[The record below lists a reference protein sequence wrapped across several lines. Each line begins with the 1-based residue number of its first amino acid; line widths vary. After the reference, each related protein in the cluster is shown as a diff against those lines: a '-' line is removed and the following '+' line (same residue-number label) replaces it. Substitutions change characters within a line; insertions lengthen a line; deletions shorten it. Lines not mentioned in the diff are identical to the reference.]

1 MQTLISSL
9 VYSGIHSFMMT
20 RISCFYFYRCSTSWI
35 WLYFLFPL
43 WINPAIEFPKRPPAS
58 ILSSQMDSC
67 EMYRARWPSKT
78 GRYSTTVA
86 AKFGTRACDNFT
98 PRVFF
103 PEFSGEKAD
112 DRILKIQKK
121 RHVGKGK
128 VKTRRCIMNSSINFD
143 RINLLPVHTLVISL

>member
-1 MQTLISSL
+1 
-9 VYSGIHSFMMT
+9 
-20 RISCFYFYRCSTSWI
+20 
-35 WLYFLFPL
+35 
-43 WINPAIEFPKRPPAS
+43 
-58 ILSSQMDSC
+58 MDSC

-112 DRILKIQKK
+112 DRILKKEEARWERKDENKK
-121 RHVGKGK
+121 
-128 VKTRRCIMNSSINFD
+128 
-143 RINLLPVHTLVISL
+143 VHHEFIHKF

>member
-1 MQTLISSL
+1 
-9 VYSGIHSFMMT
+9 
-20 RISCFYFYRCSTSWI
+20 
-35 WLYFLFPL
+35 
-43 WINPAIEFPKRPPAS
+43 
-58 ILSSQMDSC
+58 MDSC

-143 RINLLPVHTLVISL
+143 RINLLLVHILSLFVSLVYCAESTVRWFVVREKHCWMAADSADKSKRIERLIISL